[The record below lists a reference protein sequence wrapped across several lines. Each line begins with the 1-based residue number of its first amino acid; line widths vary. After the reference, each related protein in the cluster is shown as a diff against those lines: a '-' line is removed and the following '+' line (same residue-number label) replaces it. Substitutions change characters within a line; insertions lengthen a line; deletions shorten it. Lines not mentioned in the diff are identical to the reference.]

1 MGLTVWPAPEDK
13 GVVGPTGATGPQG
26 SKGDTGAPGSK
37 TYSGTAVPASG
48 LGADGDTY
56 VQSDTRTFLGVTT
69 TGVTYWAKAAGAWA
83 KSAGDVRGAAWYLN
97 TTSTPST
104 DTRPGDMLLRTDTG
118 DLWQRGESGWGNAI
132 GNLRG
137 PKGDPGGVI
146 SVNGKT
152 GAALTLSAADL
163 GAVPATGPAV
173 ITLPAGSSEMPL
185 AVKAVDKTT
194 TLMEIRSTGS
204 VRFATGNVYADKNV
218 RIGDAF
224 ADTGGGVGVLAL
236 RDAAT
241 VPTTAT
247 TTSPGVIV
255 YSEGGILKIRQG
267 DGAVITPGAT
277 PAASALG
284 WGPEDHGLLAWAFDP
299 ALANSTGLY
308 PGSGPIRVTAV
319 PLRQSAQVSR
329 IVWHATG
336 YAGGLTSGSWAAIF
350 NGAGDRVAT
359 TGDLSAAPYEPA
371 EVHTGGG
378 AAISSPLT
386 SATTLTAGTYY
397 VAWRM
402 QYNATTGDGPMLLAS
417 ESSAGSP
424 PNFFGPGGLRR
435 FGYYASGAATAPA
448 SINVSSMLNG
458 ANRFWVGLS

>member
-26 SKGDTGAPGSK
+26 SKGDTGAAGSK
-37 TYSGTAVPASG
+37 TYSGTAAPASS

-56 VQSDTRTFLGVTT
+56 LQSDTRTFLGVTN
-69 TGVTYWAKAAGAWA
+69 TGITYWAKTSGAWA
-83 KSAGDVRGAAWYLN
+83 KTAGDVRGAAWYVN
-97 TTSTPST
+97 TGSTPST
-104 DTRPGDMLLRTDTG
+104 DTRPGDMLLRTDSG
-118 DLWQRGESGWGNAI
+118 DLFQRGDSGWGSSI
-132 GNLRG
+132 GNLKG
-137 PKGDPGGVI
+137 PKGDPGGGVA

-185 AVKAVDKTT
+185 AVKAVDKTS

-247 TTSPGVIV
+247 TTSTGAII
-255 YSEGGILKIRQG
+255 YSEGGVLKIRQG
-267 DGAVITPGAT
+267 DGSIITPGAA
-277 PAASALG
+277 PPSG
-284 WGPEDHGLLAWAFDP
+284 WGPEDHGLLTWAFDP

-308 PGSGPIRVTAV
+308 PGAGPIRVTAV
-319 PLRQSAQVSR
+319 PLRQTAQVSR

-336 YAGGLTSGSWAAIF
+336 YAGGLASGSWAAIF
-350 NGAGDRVAT
+350 NAAGDRVAT
-359 TGDLSAAPYEPA
+359 TGDLSNAAYEPA

-386 SATTLTAGTYY
+386 SATTLAAGTYY

-402 QYNATTGDGPMLLAS
+402 QYNASTGDGPMLLAS
-417 ESSAGSP
+417 ESAAGSP
-424 PNFFGPGGLRR
+424 PNFFGPNGLRR
-435 FGYYASGAATAPA
+435 FGYYATGAATAPA
-448 SINVSSMLNG
+448 SITVTSMLNG